1 MLQERAQYVGTG
13 KADVDN
19 WGIDSDEE
27 EEAKPSKSKASRLI
41 RYACCLI
48 RYACYLIRYACYL
61 ICYGG

>member
-27 EEAKPSKSKASRLI
+27 EEAKPSKSKARRSTQKS
-41 RYACCLI
+41 CC
-48 RYACYLIRYACYL
+48 
-61 ICYGG
+61 

>member
-27 EEAKPSKSKASRLI
+27 EEAKPSKSKASR
-41 RYACCLI
+41 RI
-48 RYACYLIRYACYL
+48 RYACYLIRSYSYYL
-61 ICYGG
+61 TRRLS